1 MEVPV
6 DPEGLLYGGTHRFP
20 RAIPRRYR
28 QVLKGYYIG
37 AAIGPQRL
45 SYGVPIGREESK
57 AIKGKAKR
65 G

>member
-1 MEVPV
+1 MEVPI
-6 DPEGLLYGGTHRFP
+6 DPEGLFYGGTHRLS
-20 RAIPRRYR
+20 RAILWRYR

-37 AAIGPQRL
+37 VAIGPQRL

-57 AIKGKAKR
+57 AIKRKAKR